1 MIRKFK
7 VKSKNFSSP
16 KRLIPIDKAKCLYRD
31 LINLNSKAQG
41 KLKIAINR
49 WIKSKTYQTP
59 EDKII
64 DLAIAFETLYLPD
77 SGESTYK
84 LAVRASWY
92 LGDEKKDREE
102 LLAVFKEFYK
112 FRSAVVH
119 GGKPKEEENVKIK
132 GEPIPIPKFITIVQN
147 RCLESIE
154 KIMNHC
160 LKKGKFP
167 DNDYW
172 DSLILGDTDS

>member
-1 MIRKFK
+1 MGYSPRLFGGS
-7 VKSKNFSSP
+7 VKAGQSE
-16 KRLIPIDKAKCLYRD
+16 IDKAKCLYHN
-31 LINLNSKAQG
+31 LISLNRRTQE
-41 KLKIAINR
+41 KLLIAIDR
-49 WIKSKTYQTP
+49 WVKSKTNQAP
-59 EDKII
+59 SDQII
-64 DLAIAFETLYLPD
+64 DLAIAFEALYLPD
-77 SGESTYK
+77 RGESTYK
-84 LAVRASWY
+84 LGVRASLY